1 VNFRRGDMHKIYR
14 NMSFIKKCWSLTWMI
29 IIYLVQHALRCIS
42 SKIHT
47 ILNIMSIKD
56 ISQRLTWSGGIWRVK
71 QWFTLKIA
79 GTHSVMIS
87 FPYPTDSSWL
97 KIIKIQLLLVQS
109 LFYFI
114 TPIGA
119 TSLRL
124 CETYIDKETSEDML
138 RKLLDIKRL
147 WASQTQNGKV

>member
-1 VNFRRGDMHKIYR
+1 MV
-14 NMSFIKKCWSLTWMI
+14 
-29 IIYLVQHALRCIS
+29 
-42 SKIHT
+42 
-47 ILNIMSIKD
+47 
-56 ISQRLTWSGGIWRVK
+56 
-71 QWFTLKIA
+71 
-79 GTHSVMIS
+79 S

-147 WASQTQNGKV
+147 